1 MSVWHVTENSLVIK
15 SLESDKHLSLN
26 VELDLCLIYSTVQ
39 KSENLHMSMVCKV
52 SLKILRKLDK
62 KSTKEEVA
70 GLKRYLQQMRNG
82 EKSSKDLTRLSDF
95 DPSYFPTPSQKCLT
109 TITIC
114 QWLIKISVWMIIIN
128 HGLAFLEGTVQLH
141 QHSQH
146 KHWTYNALSQQEAI
160 FLPADCVSI

>member
-39 KSENLHMSMVCKV
+39 KSENLQ
-52 SLKILRKLDK
+52 

-114 QWLIKISVWMIIIN
+114 Q
-128 HGLAFLEGTVQLH
+128 
-141 QHSQH
+141 
-146 KHWTYNALSQQEAI
+146 
-160 FLPADCVSI
+160 